1 MKKTSNLINIGLF
14 LFLIVFSGCNTQK
27 EIAYFQ
33 HISSDTITNIEKYE
47 SIISSNDLL
56 SIVVS
61 SIDPLT
67 SAPFNLPIVSY
78 ASPNSDQLYT
88 QPTLQSYL
96 VDKNGEIEFPVIG
109 KIKVGGLK
117 KTEAVGLLQEKLS
130 PYLKNPIVNI
140 RITNYGISVLGE
152 VNRPGTFIVPNERI
166 TILEA
171 IALAGDL
178 TIYGKRNNV
187 IVIREND
194 NGEKIMTKMNL
205 SSNEIFSSPYFY
217 LRQNDVVYIEPN
229 KTRANYSNYN
239 PNSSIIISAISTA
252 VSVVAVIFSIIR

>member
-1 MKKTSNLINIGLF
+1 MKNTSNLINIGLF

-33 HISSDTITNIEKYE
+33 HISSDKTITTEKYE

-61 SIDPLT
+61 SLDPLT

-78 ASPNSDQLYT
+78 ASPTSDQLYT

-109 KIKVGGLK
+109 KIEVGGLK
-117 KTEAVGLLQEKLS
+117 KTEAVAVLQEKLS

-178 TIYGKRNNV
+178 TIYGKRNNI
-187 IVIREND
+187 IVIRENE
-194 NGEKIMTKMNL
+194 NGEKTMTKMDL
-205 SSNEIFSSPYFY
+205 SSNEIFSSPCFY

-229 KTRANYSNYN
+229 KTKANYSSYN

-252 VSVVAVIFSIIR
+252 VSVVAVIFSIVR